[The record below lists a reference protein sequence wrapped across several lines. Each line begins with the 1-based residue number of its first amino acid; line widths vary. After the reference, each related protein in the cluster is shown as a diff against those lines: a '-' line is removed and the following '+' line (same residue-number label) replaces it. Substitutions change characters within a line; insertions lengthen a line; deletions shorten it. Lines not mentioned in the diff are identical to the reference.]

1 MGDFIK
7 ELNIIDFLGMLLPGS
22 ILILV
27 LSIDY
32 SGAAIW
38 SGYFGYSCGD
48 GIKITILLV
57 AGYVLGM
64 LIHEAGH
71 LLEKLFWSCPFL
83 DPVSYAAAKVGKMYP
98 QLFLPNFGKGEVCK
112 YYCPSYKIGSLC
124 KWIKE
129 IKDHKSSIQDV
140 RSENSKIQAELSKA
154 SDSRK
159 RQLFEGFH
167 VMMRNLLIVF
177 AVIVG
182 YLCIAAGEK
191 SELKKIVCQWSQ
203 HIWFW
208 PVCITVLALMAVRC
222 WHYAYLR
229 YKYSFEDYVQMQQNE
244 KPSKASSSGAQ

>member
-22 ILILV
+22 VLILV

-64 LIHEAGH
+64 LIHEVGH

-83 DPVSYAAAKVGKMYP
+83 DPVSYAAVKVGKMYP
-98 QLFLPNFGKGEVCK
+98 QLFLPDLGKGKICK
-112 YYCPSYKIGSLC
+112 RSGSSHKIGGLC
-124 KWIKE
+124 KWVKE
-129 IKDHKSSIQDV
+129 IKDNKRKILSV
-140 RSENSKIQAELSKA
+140 RSKNPKIQAELSKS

-177 AVIVG
+177 AVVAG

-191 SELKKIVCQWSQ
+191 SELKRIVCQWSQ
-203 HIWFW
+203 HNWFL
-208 PVCITVLALMAVRC
+208 PVCITVLALMVVRC

-229 YKYSFEDYVQMQQNE
+229 YKYSFEDYVQL
-244 KPSKASSSGAQ
+244 